1 VPEMPRPKNAPE
13 RIPTGGPDLYIEG
26 GFLYF
31 RPSFYPSFEVKEWGG
46 RWDDKR
52 KAWRLPRLVS
62 TARDAL
68 SYGAVAPTEDVHRL
82 LTPHPGGPS
91 RIPHRRYEKAAT
103 EYVKLYD
110 FQREAVHRLVTTD
123 YHGQMLA
130 LSPGLGKTPVSL
142 VAAQAMGF
150 KYVLVVAPLSL
161 VPNWEREFKKWL
173 PDSQLQMDAMH
184 QDTPYDD
191 EGWTVTN
198 YDTVRKL
205 VDAYKKVPWDLVI
218 YDESVLLKSRNAQRT
233 MAAKVVADH
242 AKHVWLLSGSPITRD
257 YSDIWSQFNIIQPEY
272 FTSFWRF
279 TNRYCV
285 VEQTEWGTQILGSRH
300 GISIRMEFPEIMF
313 VRNQEEVLPDLPKII
328 HQEYE
333 VNLTKKQAKAHQDLV
348 DDWVHRIESGEF
360 EVTVSNVI
368 SELIR
373 LQQVTS
379 NLRNLETTGHPWPD
393 ESAKADVICDLLTT
407 GEVEY
412 PVLIWSH
419 WRPGAAALRDRIEK
433 LTKDKKNGGALIG
446 KSVAHVMGGQ
456 KDNAEHIESFRTA
469 NLDVLIMS
477 LGVGKYGHTLTD
489 TRTAIYL
496 DKTWDSDAYFQSLF
510 RLERIGLN
518 HRPIAISLRCKG
530 TVDEFIEQNLAG
542 KLPSMANVTGSD
554 LVRLLSSLGPEYAG
568 LPIP

>member
-1 VPEMPRPKNAPE
+1 MPELPTPRNAPPKT
-13 RIPTGGPDLYIEG
+13 ISQSGPDLWIEG
-26 GFLYF
+26 AFLYF

-46 RWDDKR
+46 RWDDKK

-68 SYGAVAPTEDVHRL
+68 AYGAKDPSEDVNRMFV
-82 LTPHPGGPS
+82 PHPAGAT
-91 RIPHRRYEKAAT
+91 RVPHKRYEKVAKMYS
-103 EYVKLYD
+103 ELYPYQKD
-110 FQREAVHRLVTTD
+110 HVHRLVTSD
-123 YHGQMLA
+123 YHGTLLA
-130 LSPGLGKTPVSL
+130 LSPGLGKTPVSMIASQ
-142 VAAQAMGF
+142 AAGYQR
-150 KYVLVVAPLSL
+150 VLVVSPLSL
-161 VPNWEREFKKWL
+161 VPNWLREYKKWL
-173 PDSQLQMDAMH
+173 PDSELQVDDVWQDA
-184 QDTPYDD
+184 PYED

-205 VDAYKKVPWDLVI
+205 HDVYKKVPWDLVI
-218 YDESVLLKSRNAQRT
+218 FDESVLLKNRKAQRAA
-233 MAAKVVADH
+233 AAKIVADH
-242 AKHVWLLSGSPITRD
+242 AAHVWLLSGSPVTRD

-300 GISIRMEFPEIMF
+300 GISLREEFPEIMQ
-313 VRNQEEVLPDLPKII
+313 VSNQDEVLPDLPKII
-328 HQEYE
+328 HQEIE
-333 VNLTKKQAKAHQDLV
+333 VTLTKKQAKAHQDLV

-393 ESAKADVICDLLTT
+393 ESAKADVICDLLDV
-407 GEVEY
+407 GEVDF
-412 PVLIWSH
+412 PVLIWSQ
-419 WRPGAAALRDRIEK
+419 WRPGAAALRERLEK
-433 LTKDKKNGGALIG
+433 MTEKKSSAMYGR
-446 KSVAHVMGGQ
+446 KVAHVMGGL
-456 KDNAEHIESFRTA
+456 KTNVDNIESFRTG

-489 TRTAIYL
+489 TKTAIYL

-510 RLERIGLN
+510 RLERIGLK

-568 LPIP
+568 LPI

>member
-1 VPEMPRPKNAPE
+1 MPEMPTPKNAPQK
-13 RIPTGGPDLYIEG
+13 IPTTGPDLYIEG
-26 GFLYF
+26 GFIYF

-62 TARDAL
+62 TARDAIE
-68 SYGAVAPTEDVHRL
+68 YGAKEWSPEIEELLNPHAPQ
-82 LTPHPGGPS
+82 
-91 RIPHRRYEKAAT
+91 RIPHKAYEKAARM
-103 EYVKLYD
+103 YADLYPY
-110 FQREAVHRLVTTD
+110 QKEAVHRLVTSD
-123 YHGQMLA
+123 YHGTMLA

-142 VAAQAMGF
+142 IASEIAGF
-150 KYVLVVAPLSL
+150 KRVLVVAPLSL
-161 VPNWEREFKKWL
+161 VPNWMREFNKWL
-173 PDSQLQMDAMH
+173 PDSELQIDDVH
-184 QDTPYDD
+184 QDSPYED

-198 YDTVRKL
+198 YDTVRKMQ
-205 VDAYKKVPWDLVI
+205 ASFKQVPWNLVI
-218 YDESVLLKSRNAQRT
+218 YDESVLLKNRKAQRS
-233 MAAKVVADH
+233 MAAKILADH
-242 AKHVWLLSGSPITRD
+242 SEHVWLLSGSPITRD

-300 GISIRMEFPEIMF
+300 GISIRAEFPEIMF
-313 VRNQEEVLPDLPKII
+313 VRNQDEVLPDLPKII
-328 HQEYE
+328 HQEIE
-333 VNLTKKQAKAHQDLV
+333 VKLTKKQAKAHDDLV
-348 DDWVHRIESGEF
+348 NDWVHRIETGEF

-393 ESAKADVICDLLTT
+393 ESAKADAICDLLDV
-407 GEVEY
+407 GEVDF
-412 PVLIWSH
+412 PVLIWSQ
-419 WRPGAAALRDRIEK
+419 WRPGAAALKERLEKMTQVKASAMYDRK
-433 LTKDKKNGGALIG
+433 
-446 KSVAHVMGGQ
+446 VAHVMGGL
-456 KDNAEHIESFRTA
+456 KTNVDNIESFRTG

-489 TRTAIYL
+489 TKTAIYL

-510 RLERIGLN
+510 RLERIGLK
-518 HRPIAISLRCKG
+518 HRPLAISLRCKG
-530 TVDEFIEQNLAG
+530 TVDEFIEANLAG

-554 LVRLLSSLGPEYAG
+554 LTRLLLSLGSEFAG
-568 LPIP
+568 LPV